1 MYDEMTTSNLIA
13 SAYDEAHPDHEPSAE
28 NASLIDELARRLSKL
43 DVWRQKM
50 IAAVDMIED
59 AAYSAQDW
67 SGTHLGDSIDA
78 AKSLANVKE
87 HTTPRNEA

>member
-1 MYDEMTTSNLIA
+1 MYDEMTTSDLIA

-28 NASLIDELARRLSKL
+28 NAALIDELARRLARL

-50 IAAVDMIED
+50 IAAVDLIEY

-67 SGTHLGDSIDA
+67 SGTHLGDSIDV
-78 AKSLANVKE
+78 AKSLTNPK
-87 HTTPRNEA
+87 P